1 MGFLEIMSI
10 IIALLLI
17 CVIALLFIVLTKRKD
32 TLSNQ
37 DLEKIKNEISHSF
50 SDLANLVSNNIKQS
64 NENHLDKIQSNL
76 NSLNQ
81 QMENLVKSNRDYQT
95 SFNQLLIEQINHVN
109 KIINDNNQRFV
120 GEIKEKLNDF
130 LNNIK
135 EKLNQI
141 NSDVKENLNNIRTD
155 NNEKLD
161 RIQGIVD
168 EKLQKT
174 LQERLNNSFNNVIEQ
189 ISGVNKAIG
198 EIKGLASDVGS
209 LKSVLTN
216 VKTKGIVGE
225 VILGNLI
232 KEILIPTQYEENVI
246 TKKGSNDRVEFAI
259 KMPGNDLD
267 DFVYLPVD
275 SKFPTEAYQRILSCI
290 ENGDKEGTD
299 NARKALKNNI
309 RTFAKDISSK
319 YIDEPNTTSFAIMFL
334 PIEGLYAEV
343 INLGL
348 FEELQR
354 EYKINIAGP
363 STFAALL
370 NALQMGFKTL
380 VIQKKSAELF
390 KLLGAVKTEFNQFAK
405 VLESTQKKFN
415 SANDELDKLVGTRT
429 RAIQRKLK
437 NFEEV
442 SAIESEEILNIE

>member
-17 CVIALLFIVLTKRKD
+17 CVIALLFIILTKRKD
-32 TLSNQ
+32 ALSNQ
-37 DLEKIKNEISHSF
+37 YLEKIKNEISHSF
-50 SDLANLVSNNIKQS
+50 SDLAILVSNNIKQS

-120 GEIKEKLNDF
+120 GEIKEKLNDS

-189 ISGVNKAIG
+189 ISDVNKAIG

-275 SKFPTEAYQRILSCI
+275 SKFPTEAYQRILTCI
-290 ENGDKEGTD
+290 ENGDKEGTE
-299 NARKALKNNI
+299 NARKTLKNNI

>member
-17 CVIALLFIVLTKRKD
+17 CVIALLFIILTKRKD
-32 TLSNQ
+32 ALSNQ
-37 DLEKIKNEISHSF
+37 YLEKIKNEISHSF
-50 SDLANLVSNNIKQS
+50 SDLAILVSNNIKQS

-120 GEIKEKLNDF
+120 GEIKEKLNDY

-189 ISGVNKAIG
+189 ISDVNKAIG

-275 SKFPTEAYQRILSCI
+275 SKFPTEAYQRILTCI
-290 ENGDKEGTD
+290 ENGDKEGTE
-299 NARKALKNNI
+299 NARKTLKNNI

>member
-37 DLEKIKNEISHSF
+37 DLEKIKDEISHSF

-275 SKFPTEAYQRILSCI
+275 SKFPTEAYHRILSCI